1 MPKTWPACTSAKV
14 NLRDRVLG
22 EVEKNGF
29 IVLPDKEGHSGL
41 MALRTMCPNQEGF
54 GEEFYGAVQKIQI
67 RPMLGRSPGEW
78 NDYSFQYSCTE
89 NPMDRGA
96 WWATVHG
103 VAKSQTRL
111 SD

>member
-29 IVLPDKEGHSGL
+29 IALPDKGGHSGL

-54 GEEFYGAVQKIQI
+54 GEEFYGAMQKIQI
-67 RPMLGRSPGEW
+67 QAPCWEDPLENGMTTCSSILAQRIPWTEEPGGLQ
-78 NDYSFQYSCTE
+78 S
-89 NPMDRGA
+89 MG
-96 WWATVHG
+96 
-103 VAKSQTRL
+103 SQRVRH
-111 SD
+111 D